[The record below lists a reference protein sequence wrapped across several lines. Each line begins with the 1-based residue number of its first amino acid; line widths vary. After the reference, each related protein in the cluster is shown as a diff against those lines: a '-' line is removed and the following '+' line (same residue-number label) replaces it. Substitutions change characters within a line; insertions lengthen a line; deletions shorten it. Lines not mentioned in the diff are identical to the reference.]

1 MLDYNL
7 SKDYAKEEVCPV
19 GEIGFYYPAEVFVGE
34 SGLLYCVYA
43 FQDEIETF
51 NTPAEILESYLKN
64 LMPIGIDFYPI
75 KTHL

>member
-1 MLDYNL
+1 M
-7 SKDYAKEEVCPV
+7 
-19 GEIGFYYPAEVFVGE
+19 
-34 SGLLYCVYA
+34 LYCVYD

-51 NTPAEILESYLKN
+51 NNPAEILESYLKN